1 MLILN
6 GLKGVGI
13 TIPKSQFE
21 TNFQRTTS
29 ALIERNLGITV
40 EIAKK
45 VQSAT
50 SAVAGDI

>member
-21 TNFQRTTS
+21 TNFQRTTNV
-29 ALIERNLGITV
+29 LIERNQGISV
-40 EIAKK
+40 ENVKK

-50 SAVAGDI
+50 SAVAGDT